1 MNIIFAIIIGY
12 LLGNIN
18 ASYILGKLF
27 KGIDI
32 REKGTAN
39 AGAANAVIV
48 MGWKYGIATFL
59 IDALK
64 AAIAVWIVKYITN
77 GNTDLAVLAG
87 VMAMVGHIYPALMKF
102 KGGKGIASILGL
114 MIGLNGFIAIVLYI
128 TIVLG
133 TIISNYLIFGEFLI
147 LILFPV
153 SVYLLG
159 YSNFTLVLI
168 ILACLLS
175 TYKLRENIVR
185 TFKGTEQTL
194 SSVLFE
200 KNSFKKEKL

>member
-1 MNIIFAIIIGY
+1 MNILLTIIIGY

-18 ASYILGKLF
+18 ASYILGKVF

-32 REKGTAN
+32 REKGTSN
-39 AGAANAVIV
+39 AGASNAVIE
-48 MGWKYGIATFL
+48 MGWKFGAATFL

-64 AAIAVWIVKYITN
+64 AAVAMWIVKYITN

-87 VMAMVGHIYPALMKF
+87 VMAVVGHIYPVFMKF
-102 KGGKGIASILGL
+102 KGGKGIASILGI
-114 MIGLNGFIAIVLYI
+114 MVGLNGFIAIVLYI

-133 TIISNYLIFGEFLI
+133 TVISNNLIIGEFLI
-147 LILFPV
+147 LILFPIA
-153 SVYLLG
+153 VYLLG
-159 YSNFTLVLI
+159 YSNFVVALI

-175 TYKLRENIVR
+175 TYKLKENIIR

-194 SSVLFE
+194 SSVLF
-200 KNSFKKEKL
+200 KKK

>member
-1 MNIIFAIIIGY
+1 MNTILAIIIGY

-18 ASYILGKLF
+18 ASYILGMVF

-32 REKGTAN
+32 REKGTSN
-39 AGAANAVIV
+39 AGASNAVIV
-48 MGWKYGIATFL
+48 MGWKFGVATFL

-64 AAIAVWIVKYITN
+64 AAVAMWIVKYITN

-87 VMAMVGHIYPALMKF
+87 VMAMVGHIYPVFLKF
-102 KGGKGIASILGL
+102 KGGKGIASILGI
-114 MIGLNGFIAIVLYI
+114 MVGLNGFIALVLYI

-133 TIISNYLIFGEFLI
+133 TVISNYLIFGEFLI

-153 SVYLLG
+153 AVYLLG
-159 YSNFTLVLI
+159 YSNFAVALI

-175 TYKLRENIVR
+175 TYKLRENIIR

-194 SSVLFE
+194 SSVLF
-200 KNSFKKEKL
+200 KKK

>member
-1 MNIIFAIIIGY
+1 MNTLLAIIIGY

-18 ASYILGKLF
+18 ASYILGKVF
-27 KGIDI
+27 KDIDI
-32 REKGTAN
+32 REKGTSN
-39 AGAANAVIV
+39 AGASNAVIV
-48 MGWKYGIATFL
+48 MGWKFGVATFL

-64 AAIAVWIVKYITN
+64 AAVAMWIVKYITN

-87 VMAMVGHIYPALMKF
+87 VMAMVGHIYPIFLKF
-102 KGGKGIASILGL
+102 KGGKGIASILGI
-114 MIGLNGFIAIVLYI
+114 MVGLNGFIALVLYI

-133 TIISNYLIFGEFLI
+133 TVISNYLIFGEFLI

-153 SVYLLG
+153 AVYLLG
-159 YSNFTLVLI
+159 YSNFAVALI

-175 TYKLRENIVR
+175 TYKLRENIIR

-194 SSVLFE
+194 SSVLF
-200 KNSFKKEKL
+200 KKK